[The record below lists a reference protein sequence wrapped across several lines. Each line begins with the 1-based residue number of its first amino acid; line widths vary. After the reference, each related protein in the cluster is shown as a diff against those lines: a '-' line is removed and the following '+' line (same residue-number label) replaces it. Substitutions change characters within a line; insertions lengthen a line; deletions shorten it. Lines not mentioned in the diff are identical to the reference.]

1 MTRER
6 VLITGGASGIGR
18 AIANQCQSVGYEP
31 VVIDRAGGD
40 IEADLSSVEE
50 TTAALEQALTGGPIH
65 RLVNN
70 VGIVLPASLE
80 DASVDQL
87 HLAFELNVRC
97 AVQCAQALVP
107 GMKERG
113 FGRIVNMASRVIL
126 GKADR
131 TAYAASKA
139 ANIGMTRTWALEL
152 GTSGVTVNAIA
163 PGPIATELFMNANSD
178 EQRARIAASVPIGRV
193 GQPEDIGKAAGFL
206 LSEDSGFITG
216 QTLFVCGGM
225 SIQQAGF

>member
-6 VLITGGASGIGR
+6 VLITGGGSGIGR
-18 AIANQCQSVGYEP
+18 TIANQCQSVGYEP
-31 VVIDRAGGD
+31 VVIDRVGGD
-40 IEADLSSVEE
+40 IQADLSSMKE
-50 TTAALEQALTGGPIH
+50 TAVAIEQALTSGPIH

-70 VGIVLPASLE
+70 VGIVLPGSL
-80 DASVDQL
+80 DDTSVDEL
-87 HLAFELNVRC
+87 NLAFELNVRC
-97 AVQCAQALVP
+97 AVQCAQALIP
-107 GMKERG
+107 GMRERN

-152 GTSGVTVNAIA
+152 GPSGVTVNAIA

-178 EQRARIAASVPIGRV
+178 EQRARIAASVPLGRV
-193 GQPEDIGKAAGFL
+193 GQPDDIGKAAGFL